1 MQPNESQGVTAR
13 WGLEEAQ
20 SKGAGRRT
28 GTGYGV
34 WYTWNEPSHGGSAP
48 RPLTHLWTR
57 YKLGFLIIIGWAFG
71 ELPEPSECS
80 GVIKWCAVRTLL
92 GCLSVIEL

>member
-1 MQPNESQGVTAR
+1 
-13 WGLEEAQ
+13 
-20 SKGAGRRT
+20 
-28 GTGYGV
+28 
-34 WYTWNEPSHGGSAP
+34 
-48 RPLTHLWTR
+48 
-57 YKLGFLIIIGWAFG
+57 LIIIGWAFG